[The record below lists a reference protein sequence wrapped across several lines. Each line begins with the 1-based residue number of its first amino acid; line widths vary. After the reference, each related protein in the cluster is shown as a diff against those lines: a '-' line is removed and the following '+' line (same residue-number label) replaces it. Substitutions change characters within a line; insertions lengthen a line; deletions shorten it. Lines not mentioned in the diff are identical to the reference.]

1 MNNFA
6 SFRRKII
13 IIFHSMSMF
22 NVQPVFCIV
31 DTGSCFFYI
40 FYGSN
45 LYQLLTKEIS
55 SAGQGTVITKKKRL
69 SGLVDA
75 QMIGA

>member
-1 MNNFA
+1 M
-6 SFRRKII
+6 
-13 IIFHSMSMF
+13 
-22 NVQPVFCIV
+22 
-31 DTGSCFFYI
+31 FYI

-45 LYQLLTKEIS
+45 FYQWLTKEIS